1 MASLD
6 LKTGDRLVY
15 GNRAISLL
23 ARTTTGWMGWDEKF
37 DNVTYKSNEDIEND
51 IASKVAMLMRRK

>member
-6 LKTGDRLVY
+6 LKPGDRLVY

-23 ARTTTGWMGWDEKF
+23 AHTTTGWMGWDESY
-37 DNVTYKSNEDIEND
+37 DRVTYKSNEDIQND
-51 IASKVAMLMRRK
+51 IASKAAMLKRRK